1 MVGSLDQDVRHG
13 LLVGLP
19 YTLVER
25 ARNGGAQPNPEDA
38 AYARQRRRG
47 ATQAPVSASGAN
59 ARATSKAAVALV
71 HPFPFLRI
79 ALLHPERAVFFPE
92 NRIHGQ

>member
-38 AYARQRRRG
+38 AYARQSEAWRYTGPGQRKRRQCTG
-47 ATQAPVSASGAN
+47 D
-59 ARATSKAAVALV
+59 K
-71 HPFPFLRI
+71 
-79 ALLHPERAVFFPE
+79 
-92 NRIHGQ
+92 